1 MLYAIVA
8 HDLNLAI
15 GSGNDLLW
23 HLPNDLKYFKEKTRG
38 FPIIMGRKT
47 FDSLGRPLPGR
58 RNMVVTRQTDW
69 SAEGVEVFATVEAAI
84 AALEGA
90 DGFIVGGGEI
100 YRLALPLIDV
110 LYATVVHTQIE
121 GGRHVV
127 PRVPRSIHR
136 GRARRPLGRR
146 PACLR
151 VFLCSLAGEQV
162 TSN

>member
-1 MLYAIVA
+1 MRYAIVA

-15 GSGNDLLW
+15 GGGNDLLW

-58 RNMVVTRQTDW
+58 RNMVVTRQPDW
-69 SAEGVEVFATVEAAI
+69 SAEGVEVFATVEDAL

-100 YRLALPLIDV
+100 YRIALPLVDV
-110 LYATVVHTQIE
+110 LYVTLVHTEISGADTWFPE
-121 GGRHVV
+121 YRDRFTEVAREDHPADERHAYAY
-127 PRVPRSIHR
+127 S
-136 GRARRPLGRR
+136 
-146 PACLR
+146 
-151 VFLCSLAGEQV
+151 FV
-162 TSN
+162 TLNKT

>member
-8 HDLNLAI
+8 HDLNRAI
-15 GSGNDLLW
+15 GGGNDLLW

-84 AALEGA
+84 SALEGT

-100 YRLALPLIDV
+100 YRQSLGMVDV

-121 GGRHVV
+121 GADTWFPEYLEQFTEVERDDHSADERHAYAYSFV
-127 PRVPRSIHR
+127 RL
-136 GRARRPLGRR
+136 RA
-146 PACLR
+146 
-151 VFLCSLAGEQV
+151 
-162 TSN
+162 NK

>member
-8 HDLNLAI
+8 HDLNRAI
-15 GSGNDLLW
+15 GGGNDLLW

-58 RNMVVTRQTDW
+58 RNMVVTRQADW
-69 SAEGVEVFATVEAAI
+69 SAEGVEVFATVEAAV

-100 YRLALPLIDV
+100 YRLALPLVDV
-110 LYATVVHTQIE
+110 LYATVVHTQIKGADTWFPE
-121 GGRHVV
+121 YLDQFTEVAREDHPADERHAFAYSFVALEK
-127 PRVPRSIHR
+127 R
-136 GRARRPLGRR
+136 
-146 PACLR
+146 
-151 VFLCSLAGEQV
+151 
-162 TSN
+162 

>member
-1 MLYAIVA
+1 MRYAIVA

-15 GSGNDLLW
+15 GGGNDLLW

-58 RNMVVTRQTDW
+58 RNMVVTRQPNW
-69 SAEGVEVFATVEAAI
+69 SAEGVEVFATVEDAL

-100 YRLALPLIDV
+100 YRIALPLVDV
-110 LYATVVHTQIE
+110 LYVTLVHTEISGADTWFPE
-121 GGRHVV
+121 YRDRFTEVAREDHPADERHAYAY
-127 PRVPRSIHR
+127 S
-136 GRARRPLGRR
+136 
-146 PACLR
+146 
-151 VFLCSLAGEQV
+151 FV
-162 TSN
+162 TLNKT

>member
-23 HLPNDLKYFKEKTRG
+23 HLPDDLKFFKEKTRG

-47 FDSLGRPLPGR
+47 YDSLGRPLPGR
-58 RNMVVTRQTDW
+58 RNMVVTRQTNW

-84 AALEGA
+84 AALKGA

-110 LYATVVHTQIE
+110 LYVTEVHATLE
-121 GGRHVV
+121 GGDTWFPNYSEGFTETAREDHPADERHAFAY
-127 PRVPRSIHR
+127 S
-136 GRARRPLGRR
+136 
-146 PACLR
+146 
-151 VFLCSLAGEQV
+151 FV
-162 TSN
+162 TLTRNQ

>member
-1 MLYAIVA
+1 MRYVIVA

-15 GSGNDLLW
+15 GGGNDLLW

-58 RNMVVTRQTDW
+58 RNMVVTRQPDW
-69 SAEGVEVFATVEAAI
+69 SAEGVEVFATVEDAL

-100 YRLALPLIDV
+100 YRLALPLVDV
-110 LYATVVHTQIE
+110 LYVTLVHTEISGADTWFPE
-121 GGRHVV
+121 YRDRFTEVAREDHPADERHAF
-127 PRVPRSIHR
+127 PYS
-136 GRARRPLGRR
+136 
-146 PACLR
+146 
-151 VFLCSLAGEQV
+151 FV
-162 TSN
+162 TLNKT